1 VHGFTT
7 DNNDH
12 CVFSRDSRR
21 EVMIFFEK
29 NKVLGV
35 EADNALKV
43 SGHALFTSTSNY

>member
-35 EADNALKV
+35 EVNRVFKILEEI
-43 SGHALFTSTSNY
+43 